1 MLKELN
7 LKYIELIKNDYK
19 VFLQFLKAKYPV
31 FHNSNFFFRELQFG
45 ILKFLEK
52 KGIKIS
58 NGQAEELAKGVGSFL
73 EHEGI
78 FVRVNNLGWRINY
91 KEFVTTVPGD
101 PL

>member
-1 MLKELN
+1 MIKENN
-7 LKYIELIKNDYK
+7 LKYLELIENDYK
-19 VFLQFLKAKYPV
+19 VFLQFLKAKYPI

-45 ILKFLEK
+45 AVKYLEK

-58 NGQAEELAKGVGSFL
+58 NGQGEKLAKDVGTFL
-73 EHEGI
+73 EKQGI
-78 FVRVNNLGWRINY
+78 FERIDNQSWRINY

>member
-1 MLKELN
+1 M
-7 LKYIELIKNDYK
+7 KYLDLIKSDYK

-45 ILKFLEK
+45 ISKFLEK
-52 KGIKIS
+52 KGIKVS
-58 NGQAEELAKGVGSFL
+58 NGEAEKLALEVGNFF

-78 FVRVNNLGWRINY
+78 FIRINSIGWRINY
-91 KEFVTTVPGD
+91 KEFVTTVSGD

>member
-1 MLKELN
+1 M
-7 LKYIELIKNDYK
+7 KYFDLIINDYK

-45 ILKFLEK
+45 ISKFLEK

-58 NGQAEELAKGVGSFL
+58 NGEAEKLALEVGNFL

-78 FVRVNNLGWRINY
+78 FIRINSIGWRINY
-91 KEFVTTVPGD
+91 KEFVTTVSGD